1 MRQLAE
7 MKYGLVLDDIHLPEQ
22 SLDRG
27 IDIHEIIQ
35 NLPKFAAGYLYNM
48 YNQVIDCV
56 LN

>member
-7 MKYGLVLDDIHLPEQ
+7 LKYGLVVDDIHLPEQ
-22 SLDRG
+22 SLDHG

-35 NLPKFAAGYLYNM
+35 NLPKFAVGYLYNM